1 VYSLQEAV
9 PQILVMGMHLHVCN
23 TVRNYTSMQLQT
35 AKWSA
40 IQVRPLKQGRA

>member
-23 TVRNYTSMQLQT
+23 TVHTYNSMQLQA
-35 AKWSA
+35 AKWDPHT
-40 IQVRPLKQGRA
+40 VHLLKQGYA